1 MIKKYLVSPFEKFIK
16 TESSSGLLLLL
27 ATVVALIW
35 ANSPWAEAYYRLWDY
50 KLSVGIGN
58 LEISKTLFLWIN
70 DGLMSVFFFLIGL
83 EIKREV
89 LIGELNSFKKASLPL
104 FAALGGIVVPV
115 GLFLLLN
122 QDTETTKGWG
132 IPMATDIAFS
142 LAVLK
147 ALGKRVPLV
156 LMIFLTALA
165 IVDDLGAVLSIA
177 IFYSSDINWMLI
189 AYSIAPFALLVLL
202 NIKNGYH
209 NYLFL
214 AFGILI
220 WTLFLKS
227 GIHPTIAG
235 ILIAFTIPLRQKTAL
250 RTNTDKLKVIV
261 SQLDSATYVDNPIL
275 TKEQIYALD
284 DLKDWTAKVS
294 SPLQNLEHSLHGW
307 VAFLIIPLFALANG
321 GIAFDMKGNL
331 DLSLALNITLA
342 LILGKSI
349 GITLFSLIATKFG
362 ISTLPN
368 GITVWR
374 IIGAGFLA
382 GIGFTM
388 SIFITNLAFV
398 GEADFIASAKIG
410 VLIGSVLAALT
421 GFLILKKST
430 SE

>member
-1 MIKKYLVSPFEKFIK
+1 MIKKHLVSPFEKFIK
-16 TESSSGLLLLL
+16 TDSSSGLLLLL

-35 ANSPWAEAYYRLWDY
+35 ANSPWEEAYHQLWDY

-70 DGLMSVFFFLIGL
+70 DGLMSIFFFLIGL

-104 FAALGGIVVPV
+104 FAAFGGIVVPV

-165 IVDDLGAVLSIA
+165 IADDLGAVLSIA

-189 AYSIAPFALLVLL
+189 ACSIAPFALLVLL
-202 NIKNGYH
+202 NMKNGYH
-209 NYLFL
+209 KYLFL
-214 AFGILI
+214 VVGVFI
-220 WTLFLKS
+220 WILFLKS
-227 GIHPTIAG
+227 GIHPTVAG

-250 RTNTDKLKVIV
+250 RSNTHKLKVIV
-261 SQLDSATYVDNPIL
+261 SQLDTTTYVDEPIL
-275 TKEQIYALD
+275 TKDQIYALD
-284 DLKDWTAKVS
+284 DLKDWTAKVI

-307 VAFLIIPLFALANG
+307 VAFLIIPLFALANA
-321 GIAFDMKGNL
+321 GIAFDMKGDI
-331 DLSLALNITLA
+331 DLSLAVNIVLA
-342 LILGKSI
+342 LVLGKSV
-349 GITLFSLIATKFG
+349 GITVFSLIATRLG

-368 GITVWR
+368 GVTVWG
-374 IIGAGFLA
+374 IVGAGFLA

-410 VLIGSVLAALT
+410 VLIASVLAALA
-421 GFLILKKST
+421 GYLILKKST